1 MPAKRSLTLALAL
14 LLVAAMPV
22 RAATFPTVTV
32 VDVIN
37 PGTAN
42 SGAMWSTGALGAY
55 VYFGAETAAEGYELW
70 RTDGSE
76 AGTTLVKNL
85 YPGPNGSNPYRFT
98 AMGDY
103 LFFSADD
110 GVHGYELWRT
120 DGTAAGTILVK
131 DINTSGDAVLGSF
144 GVLGGYLYFNATSV
158 AEGDELWRTDG
169 TALGTTLVKDI
180 NTGAGGSDVSGFTEF
195 EGRLY
200 FSANDG
206 STGGELW
213 RTDGTTLGTT
223 LVEDIYTGTGS
234 SLPREATVLGSYL
247 YFQANDGVSGTELW
261 RTDGTTL
268 GTTLV
273 KDIHETSAG
282 SPTGFTLLGDYLY
295 FSADTSAN
303 GYELWRTNG
312 TTAGTNIVADIYV
325 GTNAS
330 FPYEL
335 TAFDGH
341 LYFGADDGFAG
352 YELWRYDGALVQRF
366 ADLITGPDGSYVS
379 TLKVVGGGLYGTF
392 YNGAQ
397 NLLFRVDGETDL
409 IQTVAVPGT
418 NATIGCMCDPIT
430 VNGQRVYLTMYS
442 DEVGLEFAFVDE
454 PSLVLPE
461 TSTAGSPWSTV
472 LTVLA
477 ALTAAA
483 GVALRRKR
491 LTSN

>member
-1 MPAKRSLTLALAL
+1 LPAKRSLALALAL

-42 SGAMWSTGALGAY
+42 SSAMWSTGALGAY

-76 AGTTLVKNL
+76 ADTTLVKNL

-169 TALGTTLVKDI
+169 SEAGTTLVKDI
-180 NTGAGGSDVSGFTEF
+180 NTGAGGSDISGFTEF

-200 FSANDG
+200 F
-206 STGGELW
+206 
-213 RTDGTTLGTT
+213 
-223 LVEDIYTGTGS
+223 
-234 SLPREATVLGSYL
+234 
-247 YFQANDGVSGTELW
+247 QANDGANGTELW

-273 KDIHETSAG
+273 KDIHETGAG

-303 GYELWRTNG
+303 GHELWRTNG

-341 LYFGADDGFAG
+341 LYFGADNGFAG
-352 YELWRYDGALVQRF
+352 YELWRYDGALAQRF

-379 TLKVVGGGLYGTF
+379 ALKVVGGGLYGTF

-461 TSTAGSPWSTV
+461 TSTAGSPWSTA
-472 LTVLA
+472 LAVLA

-491 LTSN
+491 RTSN